1 MRADAE
7 QSLTVTIDEVLFR
20 SADGRFCVLRASSD
34 ALPNAEPFVLVG
46 DLNDRQVGEL
56 LRVHGH
62 YEQHKSYGRRFRVA
76 SFTPIIPTTSA
87 GIARYLGSGLISGV
101 GPSLAKRMVKH
112 FGDKTLDVI
121 TTQSARLREVPG
133 IGVQRAQAIAE
144 ALRSRQSEAEL
155 LSFLQSLGLG
165 PALSERVRQRY
176 GSDSSRM
183 VRDDPYLVAEQVAG
197 IGFQTADSMASALG
211 YREDDPRRA
220 AGAVLH
226 LLGIAAD
233 VGHSYLNQAELDTR
247 TLALSV
253 PHERLAPALAELS
266 TRGLVHVDGDAI
278 YAPPLYRA
286 EVAVAR
292 RMLALVRR
300 RVQLEHVDRALAATL
315 EPSFAAAQR
324 EAVRATCETSLL
336 VVTGGPGTG
345 KTTTVRAIV
354 ALQRALG
361 RQLLLC
367 APTGRAAKR
376 LSEASGM
383 DAQTIHRLL
392 EWNPRM
398 GSFARDRDAP
408 LEADL
413 VLVDEASMLDVQLA
427 HHLLDALPARATL
440 VLVGD
445 ADQLPPVGPGPVLRE
460 LIDSNACRVVR
471 LHEVFRQAQASTI
484 VRAAHEVLHGH
495 KPTPTP
501 AHSRGPGDLFFVRA
515 DTPEQVALRLTDVL
529 VRMRSAYDLDPMRD
543 VQVLTPMRR
552 GPLGTAALN
561 QLLQAS
567 LNPGA
572 SSPAPPGLAFRA
584 GDKIM
589 QLRNDYEREIWNG
602 DLGNVRRVDAG
613 VLFADMGGREVSY
626 EVKDLN
632 ALSLAYACTV
642 HKVQGSEFPGV
653 VIVLHKGHHI
663 LLSRPLL
670 YTALTRAKRL
680 AVIIGDHAALDR
692 AVRNAEQR
700 KVNTRLSERLR
711 LGE

>member
-7 QSLTVTIDEVLFR
+7 QSLTVTIDEVLYR
-20 SADGRFCVLRASSD
+20 SADGRYGVLRASSE
-34 ALPNAEPFVLVG
+34 ALPNAEPLVLVG
-46 DLNDRQVGEL
+46 DLRGREVGEL
-56 LRVHGH
+56 LRVHGR
-62 YEQHKSYGRRFRVA
+62 YEQHKSYGRRFRVT
-76 SFTPIIPTTSA
+76 SFTPILPTTSA
-87 GIARYLGSGLISGV
+87 GIARYLGSGMISGV
-101 GPSLAKRMVKH
+101 GASLAKRLVKH

-133 IGVQRAQAIAE
+133 IGAQRARAIAE

-197 IGFQTADSMASALG
+197 IGFLTADQMASALG

-226 LLGIAAD
+226 LLGVAAD
-233 VGHSYLNQAELDTR
+233 VGHSFLSEAELEARTR
-247 TLALSV
+247 ALSV
-253 PHERLAPALAELS
+253 PYERLAPALTELS
-266 TRGLVHVDGDAI
+266 ARGLVRLDGDAV

-286 EVAVAR
+286 EVAVAQR
-292 RMLALVRR
+292 LRALAQR
-300 RVQLEHVDRALAATL
+300 RVQLDNAESALAATL

-324 EAVRATCETSLL
+324 EAVRASCETSLL

-354 ALQRALG
+354 AAQRALG

-392 EWNPRM
+392 EWSPRS
-398 GSFARDRDAP
+398 GGFARDRESP
-408 LEADL
+408 LEADM

-427 HHLLDALPARATL
+427 HQLLEALPPRAAL

-460 LIDSNACRVVR
+460 LIESNACRVVR

-501 AHSRGPGDLFFVRA
+501 PHARGPGDLFFVRA

-529 VRMRSAYDLDPMRD
+529 GRMRSAYGLDPMRD

-561 QLLQAS
+561 QLLQAN
-567 LNPGA
+567 LNPG
-572 SSPAPPGLAFRA
+572 PADPAAPGLVFRR

-602 DLGNVRRVDAG
+602 DLGEVRRVDAG
-613 VLFADMGGREVSY
+613 VLFADMAGREVSY
-626 EVKDLN
+626 EPKDFT

-653 VIVLHKGHHI
+653 VIILHKGHHI

-680 AVIIGDHAALDR
+680 AVIIGDHAALER

-700 KVNTRLSERLR
+700 QVNTRLAQRLR
-711 LGE
+711 LN